1 MFNTNSKTW
10 EQDKVGL
17 NWPISGEIFVVTIEE
32 AIVRGNNLSPGI
44 KVPSIKLTIY
54 IYKLYVTCSQ
64 NVRKLGK
71 LDFA

>member
-17 NWPISGEIFVVTIEE
+17 KWPISGEIFVVTIEE

-54 IYKLYVTCSQ
+54 INFMLPARRTFV
-64 NVRKLGK
+64 N
-71 LDFA
+71 